1 MRSFF
6 SILLF
11 SLVLPCV
18 AFSQSERNWLAGTY
32 SKEQL
37 AASLTMEKI
46 KQQFPGYKERD
57 KWEALDPSYRQQL
70 IKEGESVL
78 NYTWQ
83 TIPATSYLEFVRS
96 GNRRVME
103 DVYNTNI
110 AAIRKLVFAELA
122 EAKGRFIPQLINGV
136 WAVCEIT
143 SWSISAS
150 INLQKAGAGLPDVN
164 EPVIELGAGITVNAL
179 AWTYYLFNDTFDKS
193 SPLISKRLKQEIDR
207 RLLQPYYTRNDFWW
221 MALDGKKRLVNN
233 WNVWLNY
240 NMLTTIL
247 LVEDDP
253 AKRIAGIYKTMQSVD
268 QFINYYKE
276 DGACEEGPA
285 YWTHAG
291 GMLYNYLSLLQM
303 ATNDKISIFD
313 RPLIKNIGTYFCKAY
328 IDSSWY
334 LNYADAAAKYK
345 GDAALVYH
353 YGKTVNDPQMQQFGS
368 WLAKDQQWEKMV
380 PMETVYGGFRNL
392 FTVKEMLQGE
402 AKQPFIAYAW
412 MKETGIAVARDQEG
426 SSKGFYFSALAGH
439 NDESHNH
446 NDVGTCVLYYD
457 GQPLLIDIG
466 SETYTRQTFGPE
478 RYTIWT
484 MRSSYHN
491 VPLINGVEQK
501 EGAKYAAK
509 DVSFVN
515 TKTTARFKVDI
526 SAAYPSTAQVKKW
539 ERSYELKRAESF
551 TITDKYQ
558 LPSNN
563 ENNALHFMTSAIPQ
577 KKKDGLLELVTG
589 NVRMNMEYDPKLFE
603 LIIEPITIKD
613 SRLLESWPPIV
624 NRLILKIRN
633 KGTEGSHRIV
643 FRKAS

>member
-1 MRSFF
+1 MRCIFF
-6 SILLF
+6 LILF
-11 SLVLPCV
+11 CV
-18 AFSQSERNWLAGTY
+18 ASPCLVFSQSERNWLAGAYT
-32 SKEQL
+32 KEQL
-37 AASLTMEKI
+37 AASLTMDRI
-46 KQQFPGYKERD
+46 RQQFPGYKERD
-57 KWEALDPSYRQQL
+57 KWESLDPSYRQQL
-70 IKEGESVL
+70 ISEGESVL

-103 DVYNTNI
+103 DVYNINI
-110 AAIRKLVFAELA
+110 AAIRKLVFAELV
-122 EAKGRFIPQLINGV
+122 EAKGRFIPQLINGI

-150 INLQKAGAGLPDVN
+150 INLQKAGAGLPDLN

-221 MALDGKKRLVNN
+221 MALDGKKRMVNN

-247 LVEDDP
+247 LVEEDP
-253 AKRIAGIYKTMQSVD
+253 VKRVAGIYKTMQSVD

-291 GMLYNYLSLLQM
+291 GMLYNYLSLLQE
-303 ATNDKISIFD
+303 ATNGGIDIFD
-313 RPLIKNIGTYFCKAY
+313 KPLIKNIGTYFCKAY

-334 LNYADAAAKYK
+334 LNYADAAARYK
-345 GDAALVYH
+345 ADAALVYH
-353 YGKTVNDPQMQQFGS
+353 YGKAVNDQQMQQFGS
-368 WLAKDQQWEKMV
+368 WLARDQQWQKMV
-380 PMETVYGGFRNL
+380 PVETLYGGFRNL
-392 FTVKEMLQGE
+392 FTAKEMLQGE
-402 AKQPFIAYAW
+402 AKQPFMSYAW
-412 MKETGIAVARDQEG
+412 MKETGIAMARDEQG
-426 SSKGFYFSALAGH
+426 SAKGFYFSALAGH

-457 GQPLLIDIG
+457 GHPVLIDIG
-466 SETYTRQTFGPE
+466 SEVYTRQTFGPE
-478 RYTIWT
+478 RYSIWT

-501 EGAKYAAK
+501 EGRQYAARE
-509 DVSFVN
+509 VSFTN
-515 TKTTARFKVDI
+515 TKTAAGFKLDLA
-526 SAAYPSTAQVKKW
+526 AAYPSAAQVKKW
-539 ERSYELKRAESF
+539 ERSYELKRSHSF

-558 LPSNN
+558 LLSNN
-563 ENNALHFMTSAIPQ
+563 ENNALHFMTSAIPE
-577 KKKDGLLELVTG
+577 KKKEGVLQLTTG
-589 NVRMNMEYDPKLFE
+589 NVQMNMEYDPKQFE

-633 KGTEGSHRIV
+633 KGTEGNHRIV

>member
-1 MRSFF
+1 MRSIL
-6 SILLF
+6 SLLLF
-11 SLVLPCV
+11 SVVFPCL
-18 AFSQSERNWLAGTY
+18 AFSQSERNWLAGAY

-103 DVYNTNI
+103 DVYNMNI

-136 WAVCEIT
+136 WSVCEIT

-150 INLQKAGAGLPDVN
+150 IGLQKAGAGLPDLN

-247 LVEDDP
+247 LVENDP
-253 AKRIAGIYKTMQSVD
+253 VKRAAGIYKTMQSVD

-285 YWTHAG
+285 YWAHAG
-291 GMLYNYLSLLQM
+291 GMLYNYLSLLRE
-303 ATNDKISIFD
+303 ATNDQINIFD
-313 RPLIKNIGTYFCKAY
+313 KPLIKNIGAYFCKAY

-353 YGKTVNDPQMQQFGS
+353 YGKAVNDPQLQQFGS

-392 FTVKEMLQGE
+392 FTAKEMLQGE
-402 AKQPFIAYAW
+402 AKQPFMAYAW

-426 SSKGFYFSALAGH
+426 SAKGFYFSALAGH

-457 GQPLLIDIG
+457 GYPLLIDIG

-501 EGAKYAAK
+501 EGAQYAAR
-509 DVSFVN
+509 DVSFSN
-515 TKTTARFKVDI
+515 TKTTASFKVDL

-539 ERSYELKRAESF
+539 ERSYELRRSQSF

-558 LPSNN
+558 LLSNN
-563 ENNALHFMTSAIPQ
+563 ENNALHFMTSAVVE
-577 KKKDGLLELVTG
+577 KKKDGVVELITG
-589 NVRMNMEYDPKLFE
+589 SVKMNMEYDPKLFE